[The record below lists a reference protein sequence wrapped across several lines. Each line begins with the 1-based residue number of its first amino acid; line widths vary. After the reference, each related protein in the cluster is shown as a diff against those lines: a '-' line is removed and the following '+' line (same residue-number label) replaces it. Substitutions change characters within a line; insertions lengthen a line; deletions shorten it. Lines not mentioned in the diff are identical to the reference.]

1 MPEEQEWEPASRK
14 PLTNNHSSDTPTMGL
29 SCQFNDYVFPQIIYH
44 PSTQSLSRLD
54 TVASGGVAGVVV
66 TI

>member
-1 MPEEQEWEPASRK
+1 
-14 PLTNNHSSDTPTMGL
+14 MGL
-29 SCQFNDYVFPQIIYH
+29 SCQYNDYVFPQIIYH

-54 TVASGGVAGVVV
+54 TVTSGGVAGVVV